1 MRPTTSNPTE
11 NAYYVVKSKA
21 SYPISFEFGDYS
33 TYKSVMESN
42 ASNPDYM
49 NQNKMPTTT
58 PAFNPAFTFE
68 IKTPEPTYLQL
79 TNSSTVKFVSYE
91 QDFSLNT
98 LTYTYDV
105 SNDDRYT
112 ALASKTVAERKN
124 SIYKLSHLPQR
135 KTVSDLLTNNFVN
148 NLKHIVVCD
157 SNGNVIF
164 DGANG
169 TDLSTASTDYIGTGS
184 YISLYD
190 SDDSVSRL
198 LIDCVEI
205 VVVGDLD
212 GNGIIE
218 TADKTIAKDFAKKFT
233 KLTEPEINAVK
244 YIAGLTGTKAKIET
258 ADATNIGAKSK
269 YTHNQLPDYEYYLDN
284 ILYNQNYSFS
294 S

>member
-1 MRPTTSNPTE
+1 MLLRIGSVLTLR
-11 NAYYVVKSKA
+11 

-91 QDFSLNT
+91 QNFSLNT

-212 GNGIIE
+212 GNGMIE
-218 TADKTIAKDFAKKFT
+218 TADVVAINTNIRTNDDLDQQMLSSAKY
-233 KLTEPEINAVK
+233 L
-244 YIAGLTGTKAKIET
+244 AGLSGTLAYIET
-258 ADATNIGAKSK
+258 SNVLTINSFIKNMDDLS
-269 YTHNQLPDYEYYLDN
+269 EYYLEDELHN
-284 ILYNQNYSFS
+284 AHYPIS